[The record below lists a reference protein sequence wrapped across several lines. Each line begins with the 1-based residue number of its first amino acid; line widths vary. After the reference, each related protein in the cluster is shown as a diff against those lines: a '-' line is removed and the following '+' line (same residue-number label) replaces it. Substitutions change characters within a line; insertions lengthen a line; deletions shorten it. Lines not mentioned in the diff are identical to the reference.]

1 MENILVVNF
10 FYVCHSL
17 TFQAEC
23 SAENLP
29 EEEKEKTEF
38 YALDGNG
45 NAYSP
50 GWITL
55 NLRASY
61 RFAKGLSVNATLEN
75 LTDRRYRPYSCGISA
90 PAGT

>member
-1 MENILVVNF
+1 MVVNF